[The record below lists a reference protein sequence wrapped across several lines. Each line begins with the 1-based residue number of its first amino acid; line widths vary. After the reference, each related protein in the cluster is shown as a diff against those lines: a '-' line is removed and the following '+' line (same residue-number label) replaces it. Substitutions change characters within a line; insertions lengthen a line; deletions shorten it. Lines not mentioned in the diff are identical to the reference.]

1 MMKRRTL
8 LGTTLSALA
17 LSLMALSSTAYS
29 ADTATTAVA
38 ASSALF
44 NYTEEGHEAL
54 PLATMDA
61 ATAQQ
66 LAASF
71 KYSQEPKVVAQD
83 VAYALMQ
90 QKGAVVVD
98 VREPHEYA
106 AGHIPGAYNIPKD
119 TVLSNADLTALK
131 DQQIP
136 IMVYCRSGG
145 RAGDVLQALSKHYS
159 LRGVAATKRP
169 HHGLKPDAV
178 SERAFSRHMLLC
190 QAFAWAVTT
199 QSGS

>member
-1 MMKRRTL
+1 MKRRTL

-44 NYTEEGHEAL
+44 NYVEEGHEAL

-90 QKGAVVVD
+90 QQGAVVVD

-119 TVLSNADLTALK
+119 TVLTNADLLALK
-131 DQQIP
+131 DAQTP

-145 RAGDVLQALSKHYS
+145 RAGDVLDALAEDGFSYVMNIGGVLTWPYGLTTEPTAKPFAEAAAEVKASK
-159 LRGVAATKRP
+159 
-169 HHGLKPDAV
+169 
-178 SERAFSRHMLLC
+178 
-190 QAFAWAVTT
+190 
-199 QSGS
+199 

>member
-1 MMKRRTL
+1 MKRRTI
-8 LGTTLSALA
+8 LGTTLA

-90 QKGAVVVD
+90 QQGAVVVD

-145 RAGDVLQALSKHYS
+145 RAGDVLDALAEDGFSYVMNIG
-159 LRGVAATKRP
+159 GVLTWP
-169 HHGLKPDAV
+169 YGLTTEPTAKPFAEAV
-178 SERAFSRHMLLC
+178 AEVK
-190 QAFAWAVTT
+190 AVK
-199 QSGS
+199 

>member
-1 MMKRRTL
+1 MKRRTL

-29 ADTATTAVA
+29 AETNTAAVA
-38 ASSALF
+38 ASNALF
-44 NYTEEGHEAL
+44 NYVEEGHEAL

-119 TVLSNADLTALK
+119 TVLTNADLTALK

-145 RAGDVLQALSKHYS
+145 RAGDVLDALAEDGFSYVMNIG
-159 LRGVAATKRP
+159 GVLTWP
-169 HHGLKPDAV
+169 YGLTTEPTAKPFAEAV
-178 SERAFSRHMLLC
+178 AEVK
-190 QAFAWAVTT
+190 AVK
-199 QSGS
+199 

>member
-1 MMKRRTL
+1 MKRRTL

-44 NYTEEGHEAL
+44 NYVEEGHEAL

-71 KYSQEPKVVAQD
+71 EYSQDPKVVAQD

-90 QKGAVVVD
+90 QQGAVVVD

-106 AGHIPGAYNIPKD
+106 AGHILGAYNIPKD
-119 TVLSNADLTALK
+119 TVLTNADLLALK
-131 DQQIP
+131 DAQTP

-145 RAGDVLQALSKHYS
+145 RAGDVLQALSDAGFSYVMNIG
-159 LRGVAATKRP
+159 GVLTWP
-169 HHGLKPDAV
+169 YGLTTEPTAKPFAEAV
-178 SERAFSRHMLLC
+178 AEVK
-190 QAFAWAVTT
+190 AVK
-199 QSGS
+199 

>member
-17 LSLMALSSTAYS
+17 LSLMALSTASYS
-29 ADTATTAVA
+29 AETNTAAVA

-66 LAASF
+66 LAASL

-90 QKGAVVVD
+90 QQGAVVMD

-119 TVLSNADLTALK
+119 TVLSNADLVALK

-145 RAGDVLQALSKHYS
+145 RAGDVLQALSDAGFSYVMNIG
-159 LRGVAATKRP
+159 GVLTWP
-169 HHGLKPDAV
+169 YGLTTEPTAKPFAEAV
-178 SERAFSRHMLLC
+178 AEVK
-190 QAFAWAVTT
+190 AVK
-199 QSGS
+199 

>member
-38 ASSALF
+38 ASSSLF

-83 VAYALMQ
+83 VAYALMH
-90 QKGAVVVD
+90 

-106 AGHIPGAYNIPKD
+106 AGHIPGAYNVPKD
-119 TVLSNADLTALK
+119 TVLTNADLVALK
-131 DQQIP
+131 DKQIP

-145 RAGDVLQALSKHYS
+145 RAGDVLDALAEDGFSYVMNIVMNIGGVLTWPYGLTTEPTAKPFAEAAAEVKASK
-159 LRGVAATKRP
+159 
-169 HHGLKPDAV
+169 
-178 SERAFSRHMLLC
+178 
-190 QAFAWAVTT
+190 
-199 QSGS
+199 

>member
-44 NYTEEGHEAL
+44 NYVEEGHEAL
-54 PLATMDA
+54 PLTTMDA

-71 KYSQEPKVVAQD
+71 EYRQEPKVVAQD
-83 VAYALMQ
+83 VAFALMQ

-106 AGHIPGAYNIPKD
+106 AGHIPGAYNVPKD
-119 TVLSNADLTALK
+119 TVLSNANLTALK

-145 RAGDVLQALSKHYS
+145 RAGDVLDALAEDGFSYVMNIG
-159 LRGVAATKRP
+159 GVLTWP
-169 HHGLKPDAV
+169 YGLTTEPTAKPFAEAV
-178 SERAFSRHMLLC
+178 AEVK
-190 QAFAWAVTT
+190 AVK
-199 QSGS
+199 

>member
-29 ADTATTAVA
+29 AETNTAAVA
-38 ASSALF
+38 ASNALF
-44 NYTEEGHEAL
+44 NYVEEGHEAL

-119 TVLSNADLTALK
+119 TVTTNADLLALK
-131 DQQIP
+131 DAQNP

-145 RAGDVLQALSKHYS
+145 RAGDVLQALSDAGFSYVMNIG
-159 LRGVAATKRP
+159 GVLTWPYGLTTEPTAKPFAKAAAEVKAA
-169 HHGLKPDAV
+169 K
-178 SERAFSRHMLLC
+178 
-190 QAFAWAVTT
+190 
-199 QSGS
+199 

>member
-1 MMKRRTL
+1 MKRRTL

-44 NYTEEGHEAL
+44 NYVEEGHEAL

-145 RAGDVLQALSKHYS
+145 RAGDVLDALAEDGFSHVMNIG
-159 LRGVAATKRP
+159 GVLTWPYGLTTEPTAKPFAEAAAEVKAQ
-169 HHGLKPDAV
+169 K
-178 SERAFSRHMLLC
+178 
-190 QAFAWAVTT
+190 
-199 QSGS
+199 

>member
-1 MMKRRTL
+1 MKRRTI

-29 ADTATTAVA
+29 AETNTAAVA
-38 ASSALF
+38 ASSAMVASSALF
-44 NYTEEGHEAL
+44 NYVEEGHEAL

-71 KYSQEPKVVAQD
+71 EYAPEARVIAQD

-119 TVLSNADLTALK
+119 TVLTNADLLALK
-131 DQQIP
+131 DAQTP

-145 RAGDVLQALSKHYS
+145 RAGDALQALSDAGFSYVMNIG
-159 LRGVAATKRP
+159 GVLTWP
-169 HHGLKPDAV
+169 YGLTTEPTAKPFAEAV
-178 SERAFSRHMLLC
+178 AEVK
-190 QAFAWAVTT
+190 AVK
-199 QSGS
+199 

>member
-1 MMKRRTL
+1 MKRRTL

-29 ADTATTAVA
+29 AETNTAAVA

-44 NYTEEGHEAL
+44 NYVEEGHEAL

-119 TVLSNADLTALK
+119 TVLTNADLLALK
-131 DQQIP
+131 DAQTP

-145 RAGDVLQALSKHYS
+145 RAGDVLQALSDAGFSYVMNIG
-159 LRGVAATKRP
+159 GVLTWPYGLTTEPTAKPFAEAAAEVKAS
-169 HHGLKPDAV
+169 K
-178 SERAFSRHMLLC
+178 
-190 QAFAWAVTT
+190 
-199 QSGS
+199 

>member
-1 MMKRRTL
+1 MKRRTL

-44 NYTEEGHEAL
+44 NYVEEGHEAL

-90 QKGAVVVD
+90 QQGAVVVD

-119 TVLSNADLTALK
+119 TVLSNADLVALK
-131 DQQIP
+131 NQQIP

-145 RAGDVLQALSKHYS
+145 RAGDVLQALSDAGFSYVMNIG
-159 LRGVAATKRP
+159 GVLTWP
-169 HHGLKPDAV
+169 YGLTTEPTAKPFAEAV
-178 SERAFSRHMLLC
+178 AEVK
-190 QAFAWAVTT
+190 AVK
-199 QSGS
+199 

>member
-1 MMKRRTL
+1 MKRRTL

-29 ADTATTAVA
+29 ADTNTAAVA

-44 NYTEEGHEAL
+44 NYVEEGHEAL

-66 LAASF
+66 LAAAF
-71 KYSQEPKVVAQD
+71 EYSQEPEVVAQD
-83 VAYALMQ
+83 VAFALMQ

-119 TVLSNADLTALK
+119 TVLTNADLVALK

-145 RAGDVLQALSKHYS
+145 RAGDVLDAMDEAGFSYVMNIG
-159 LRGVAATKRP
+159 GVLTWPYGLTTEPTAKPFAEAAAEVKATK
-169 HHGLKPDAV
+169 
-178 SERAFSRHMLLC
+178 
-190 QAFAWAVTT
+190 
-199 QSGS
+199 

>member
-1 MMKRRTL
+1 MKRRTL

-29 ADTATTAVA
+29 AETNTDAVA

-44 NYTEEGHEAL
+44 NYVEEGHEAL
-54 PLATMDA
+54 PLTTMDA

-71 KYSQEPKVVAQD
+71 KYSQEPEVVAQD
-83 VAYALMQ
+83 VAFALMQ
-90 QKGAVVVD
+90 HQGAVVVD

-119 TVLSNADLTALK
+119 TVLTNADLTALK

-145 RAGDVLQALSKHYS
+145 RAGDVLDAMDEAGFSYVMNIG
-159 LRGVAATKRP
+159 GVLTWPYGLTTEPTAKPFAEAAAEVK
-169 HHGLKPDAV
+169 AV
-178 SERAFSRHMLLC
+178 K
-190 QAFAWAVTT
+190 
-199 QSGS
+199 

>member
-1 MMKRRTL
+1 MKRCTL

-29 ADTATTAVA
+29 ADTATAAVTASSAPV

-44 NYTEEGHEAL
+44 NYVEEGHEAL
-54 PLATMDA
+54 PLTTMDA

-71 KYSQEPKVVAQD
+71 KYSQEPEVVAQD

-90 QKGAVVVD
+90 HQGAVVVD

-119 TVLSNADLTALK
+119 TVLSNADLIALK
-131 DQQIP
+131 DKHIP

-145 RAGDVLQALSKHYS
+145 RAGDVLDALAEDGFSYVMS
-159 LRGVAATKRP
+159 IGGVLTWPYGLTTEPTAKPFAEAAAEVKAA
-169 HHGLKPDAV
+169 K
-178 SERAFSRHMLLC
+178 
-190 QAFAWAVTT
+190 
-199 QSGS
+199 

>member
-1 MMKRRTL
+1 MKRRTL

-38 ASSALF
+38 ASNALF

-71 KYSQEPKVVAQD
+71 KFSQEPKVVAQD

-90 QKGAVVVD
+90 QQGAVVVD
-98 VREPHEYA
+98 VREPHEYS

-119 TVLSNADLTALK
+119 TVLTNADLTALK

-145 RAGDVLQALSKHYS
+145 RAGDVLDALAEDGFSYVMNIG
-159 LRGVAATKRP
+159 GVLTWPYGLTTEPTAKPFAEAAAEVKAA
-169 HHGLKPDAV
+169 K
-178 SERAFSRHMLLC
+178 
-190 QAFAWAVTT
+190 
-199 QSGS
+199 

>member
-29 ADTATTAVA
+29 AETNTAAVA

-90 QKGAVVVD
+90 QQGAVVVD

-145 RAGDVLQALSKHYS
+145 RAGDVLDALAEDGFSYVMNIGGVLTWPYGLTTEPTAKPFAEAAAEVKASK
-159 LRGVAATKRP
+159 
-169 HHGLKPDAV
+169 
-178 SERAFSRHMLLC
+178 
-190 QAFAWAVTT
+190 
-199 QSGS
+199 

>member
-1 MMKRRTL
+1 MKRRTL

-145 RAGDVLQALSKHYS
+145 RAGDVLDALAEDGFSYVMNIG
-159 LRGVAATKRP
+159 GVLTWPYGLTTEPTAKPFAEAATEVKAQ
-169 HHGLKPDAV
+169 K
-178 SERAFSRHMLLC
+178 
-190 QAFAWAVTT
+190 
-199 QSGS
+199 

>member
-17 LSLMALSSTAYS
+17 LSLMALSTASYS
-29 ADTATTAVA
+29 AETNTAAVA

-119 TVLSNADLTALK
+119 TVLTNADLLALK
-131 DQQIP
+131 DAQTP

-145 RAGDVLQALSKHYS
+145 RAGDVLDALAEDGFSYVMNIG
-159 LRGVAATKRP
+159 GVLTWP
-169 HHGLKPDAV
+169 YGLTTEPTAKPFAEAV
-178 SERAFSRHMLLC
+178 AEVK
-190 QAFAWAVTT
+190 AVK
-199 QSGS
+199 

>member
-38 ASSALF
+38 ASSSLF

-90 QKGAVVVD
+90 QQGAVVVD

-106 AGHIPGAYNIPKD
+106 AGHIPEAYNVPKD
-119 TVLSNADLTALK
+119 TVLTNADLVALK
-131 DQQIP
+131 DKQIP

-145 RAGDVLQALSKHYS
+145 RAGDVLDALAEDGFSYVMNIGGVLTWPYGLTTEPTAKPFAEAAAEVKASK
-159 LRGVAATKRP
+159 
-169 HHGLKPDAV
+169 
-178 SERAFSRHMLLC
+178 
-190 QAFAWAVTT
+190 
-199 QSGS
+199 

>member
-38 ASSALF
+38 ASSSLF

-90 QKGAVVVD
+90 QQGAVVVD

-106 AGHIPGAYNIPKD
+106 AGHIPGAYNVPKD
-119 TVLSNADLTALK
+119 TVLTNADLVALK
-131 DQQIP
+131 DKQIP

-145 RAGDVLQALSKHYS
+145 RAGDVLDALAEDGFSYVMNIGGVLTWPYGLTTEPTAKPFAEAAAEVKASK
-159 LRGVAATKRP
+159 
-169 HHGLKPDAV
+169 
-178 SERAFSRHMLLC
+178 
-190 QAFAWAVTT
+190 
-199 QSGS
+199 

>member
-38 ASSALF
+38 ASSTLF
-44 NYTEEGHEAL
+44 NYVEEGHEAL
-54 PLATMDA
+54 PLTTMDA

-71 KYSQEPKVVAQD
+71 KYSQEPEVVAQD
-83 VAYALMQ
+83 VAFALMQ

-119 TVLSNADLTALK
+119 TFLTNADLVALK

-145 RAGDVLQALSKHYS
+145 RAGDVLDAMDEAGFSYVMNIG
-159 LRGVAATKRP
+159 GVLTWPYGLTTEPTAQPFAEAAAEVKAA
-169 HHGLKPDAV
+169 K
-178 SERAFSRHMLLC
+178 
-190 QAFAWAVTT
+190 
-199 QSGS
+199 

>member
-1 MMKRRTL
+1 MKRRTL

-29 ADTATTAVA
+29 AETNTATAYSAETNTAVVA

-90 QKGAVVVD
+90 QQGAVVVD

-106 AGHIPGAYNIPKD
+106 AGHAISLG
-119 TVLSNADLTALK
+119 
-131 DQQIP
+131 P
-136 IMVYCRSGG
+136 IT
-145 RAGDVLQALSKHYS
+145 S
-159 LRGVAATKRP
+159 LR
-169 HHGLKPDAV
+169 
-178 SERAFSRHMLLC
+178 
-190 QAFAWAVTT
+190 T
-199 QSGS
+199 QCSPMPTC

>member
-1 MMKRRTL
+1 MKRRTL

-17 LSLMALSSTAYS
+17 LSLMALSTASYS
-29 ADTATTAVA
+29 AETNTAAVA

-71 KYSQEPKVVAQD
+71 KYSQEPVVVAQD

-90 QKGAVVVD
+90 QQGAVVVD

-119 TVLSNADLTALK
+119 TVLTNADLLALK
-131 DQQIP
+131 DAQTP

-145 RAGDVLQALSKHYS
+145 RAGDVLDALAEDGFSYVMNIG
-159 LRGVAATKRP
+159 GVLTWP
-169 HHGLKPDAV
+169 YGLTTEPTAKPFAEAV
-178 SERAFSRHMLLC
+178 AEVK
-190 QAFAWAVTT
+190 AVK
-199 QSGS
+199 

>member
-29 ADTATTAVA
+29 AETNTAVVA

-145 RAGDVLQALSKHYS
+145 RAGDVLQALSDAGFSYVMNIG
-159 LRGVAATKRP
+159 GVLTWPYGLTTEPIAKPFAEAAAEVK
-169 HHGLKPDAV
+169 AV
-178 SERAFSRHMLLC
+178 K
-190 QAFAWAVTT
+190 
-199 QSGS
+199 

>member
-1 MMKRRTL
+1 MKRRTI

-29 ADTATTAVA
+29 AETNTAAVA

-71 KYSQEPKVVAQD
+71 EYAPEARVIAQD

-119 TVLSNADLTALK
+119 TVLTNADLLALK
-131 DQQIP
+131 DAQTP

-145 RAGDVLQALSKHYS
+145 RAGDVLDALAEDGFSYVMNIG
-159 LRGVAATKRP
+159 GVLTWP
-169 HHGLKPDAV
+169 YGLTTEPTAKPFAEAV
-178 SERAFSRHMLLC
+178 AEVK
-190 QAFAWAVTT
+190 AVK
-199 QSGS
+199 

>member
-29 ADTATTAVA
+29 AETNTAAVA

-44 NYTEEGHEAL
+44 NYVEEGHEAL

-119 TVLSNADLTALK
+119 TVTTNADLLALK
-131 DQQIP
+131 DAQNP

-145 RAGDVLQALSKHYS
+145 RAGDVLQALSDAGFSYVMNIG
-159 LRGVAATKRP
+159 GVLTWPYGLTTEPTAKPFAEAAAEVKAA
-169 HHGLKPDAV
+169 K
-178 SERAFSRHMLLC
+178 
-190 QAFAWAVTT
+190 
-199 QSGS
+199 

>member
-1 MMKRRTL
+1 MMKRRTI

-29 ADTATTAVA
+29 AETNTAAVA

-44 NYTEEGHEAL
+44 NYVEEGHEAL

-119 TVLSNADLTALK
+119 TVLSNADL
-131 DQQIP
+131 
-136 IMVYCRSGG
+136 
-145 RAGDVLQALSKHYS
+145 
-159 LRGVAATKRP
+159 
-169 HHGLKPDAV
+169 
-178 SERAFSRHMLLC
+178 
-190 QAFAWAVTT
+190 
-199 QSGS
+199 

>member
-38 ASSALF
+38 ASSTLF
-44 NYTEEGHEAL
+44 NYVEEGHEAL

-71 KYSQEPKVVAQD
+71 EYSQEPKVVAQD
-83 VAYALMQ
+83 VAFALMQ

-106 AGHIPGAYNIPKD
+106 AGHIPGSYNIPKD
-119 TVLSNADLTALK
+119 TVLTNADLTALK

-145 RAGDVLQALSKHYS
+145 RAGDVLDALAEDGFSYVMNIG
-159 LRGVAATKRP
+159 GVLTWPYGLTTEPTAQPFAEAAAEVKAA
-169 HHGLKPDAV
+169 K
-178 SERAFSRHMLLC
+178 
-190 QAFAWAVTT
+190 
-199 QSGS
+199 

>member
-1 MMKRRTL
+1 MKRRTL

-38 ASSALF
+38 ASSSLF

-90 QKGAVVVD
+90 QQGAVVVD

-106 AGHIPGAYNIPKD
+106 AGHIPGAYNVPKD
-119 TVLSNADLTALK
+119 TVLTNADLVALK
-131 DQQIP
+131 DKQIP

-145 RAGDVLQALSKHYS
+145 RAGDVLDALAEDGFSYVMNIGGVLTWPYGLTTEPTAKPFAEAAAEVKASK
-159 LRGVAATKRP
+159 
-169 HHGLKPDAV
+169 
-178 SERAFSRHMLLC
+178 
-190 QAFAWAVTT
+190 
-199 QSGS
+199 

>member
-1 MMKRRTL
+1 MKRRTL

-29 ADTATTAVA
+29 AETNTAAVA
-38 ASSALF
+38 ASNALF
-44 NYTEEGHEAL
+44 NYVEEGHEAL

-145 RAGDVLQALSKHYS
+145 RAGDVLDALAEDGFSYVMNIG
-159 LRGVAATKRP
+159 GVLTWP
-169 HHGLKPDAV
+169 YGLTTEPTAKPFAEAV
-178 SERAFSRHMLLC
+178 AEVK
-190 QAFAWAVTT
+190 AVK
-199 QSGS
+199 

>member
-1 MMKRRTL
+1 MKRRTL

-44 NYTEEGHEAL
+44 NYVEEGHEAL

-83 VAYALMQ
+83 VAFALMQ

-119 TVLSNADLTALK
+119 TVLTNADLVALK

-145 RAGDVLQALSKHYS
+145 RAGDVLDAMDEAGFSYVMNIG
-159 LRGVAATKRP
+159 GVLTWPYGLTTEPTAQPFAEAAAEVKAA
-169 HHGLKPDAV
+169 K
-178 SERAFSRHMLLC
+178 
-190 QAFAWAVTT
+190 
-199 QSGS
+199 

>member
-1 MMKRRTL
+1 MKRRTL

-17 LSLMALSSTAYS
+17 LSLMALSATAYS

-145 RAGDVLQALSKHYS
+145 RAGDVLDALAEDGFSYVMNIG
-159 LRGVAATKRP
+159 GVLTWPYGLTTEPIAKPFAEAAAEVKAQ
-169 HHGLKPDAV
+169 K
-178 SERAFSRHMLLC
+178 
-190 QAFAWAVTT
+190 
-199 QSGS
+199 

>member
-1 MMKRRTL
+1 MKRRTI

-66 LAASF
+66 LAVSF

-145 RAGDVLQALSKHYS
+145 RAGDVLDALAEDGFSYVMNIG
-159 LRGVAATKRP
+159 GVLTWP
-169 HHGLKPDAV
+169 YGLTTEPTAKPFAEAV
-178 SERAFSRHMLLC
+178 AEVK
-190 QAFAWAVTT
+190 AVK
-199 QSGS
+199 

>member
-1 MMKRRTL
+1 MKRRTL

-17 LSLMALSSTAYS
+17 LSLMALSTAAYS
-29 ADTATTAVA
+29 ADTATAPKAANSAPV

-44 NYTEEGHEAL
+44 NYVEEGHEAL
-54 PLATMDA
+54 PLTTMDA

-71 KYSQEPKVVAQD
+71 KFSQEPRKVAQD
-83 VAYALMQ
+83 VAYSLMQ
-90 QKGAVVVD
+90 QQGAVVVD

-119 TVLSNADLTALK
+119 TVLTNADLLALK
-131 DQQIP
+131 DAQTP

-145 RAGDVLQALSKHYS
+145 RAGDVLQALSDAGFSYVMNIG
-159 LRGVAATKRP
+159 GVLTWPYGLTTEPTAKPFAEAAAEVK
-169 HHGLKPDAV
+169 AV
-178 SERAFSRHMLLC
+178 K
-190 QAFAWAVTT
+190 
-199 QSGS
+199 

>member
-1 MMKRRTL
+1 MKRRTL

-90 QKGAVVVD
+90 QQGAVVVD

-119 TVLSNADLTALK
+119 TVLTNADLLALK
-131 DQQIP
+131 DAQTP

-145 RAGDVLQALSKHYS
+145 RAGDVLDALAEDGFSYVMNIG
-159 LRGVAATKRP
+159 GVLTWPYGLTTEPTAQPFAEAAAEVKAA
-169 HHGLKPDAV
+169 K
-178 SERAFSRHMLLC
+178 
-190 QAFAWAVTT
+190 
-199 QSGS
+199 

>member
-90 QKGAVVVD
+90 QQGAVVVD

-119 TVLSNADLTALK
+119 TVLTNADLLALK
-131 DQQIP
+131 DAQTP

-145 RAGDVLQALSKHYS
+145 RAGDVLDALAEDGFSYVMNIG
-159 LRGVAATKRP
+159 GVLTWP
-169 HHGLKPDAV
+169 YGLTTEPTAKPFAEAV
-178 SERAFSRHMLLC
+178 AEVK
-190 QAFAWAVTT
+190 AVK
-199 QSGS
+199 

>member
-1 MMKRRTL
+1 MKRRTL

-98 VREPHEYA
+98 VREPYEYA

-119 TVLSNADLTALK
+119 TVLSNADLLALK
-131 DQQIP
+131 DAQTP

-145 RAGDVLQALSKHYS
+145 RAGDVLDAMDEAGFSYVMNIG
-159 LRGVAATKRP
+159 GVLTWPYGLTTEPTAKPFAEAAAEVKATK
-169 HHGLKPDAV
+169 
-178 SERAFSRHMLLC
+178 
-190 QAFAWAVTT
+190 
-199 QSGS
+199 

>member
-17 LSLMALSSTAYS
+17 LSLMALSTASYS
-29 ADTATTAVA
+29 AETNTAAVA

-44 NYTEEGHEAL
+44 NYVEEGHEAL

-90 QKGAVVVD
+90 QQGAVVVD

-145 RAGDVLQALSKHYS
+145 RAGDVLDALAEDGFSYVMNIG
-159 LRGVAATKRP
+159 GVLTWP
-169 HHGLKPDAV
+169 YGLTTEPTAKPFAEAV
-178 SERAFSRHMLLC
+178 AEVK
-190 QAFAWAVTT
+190 AVK
-199 QSGS
+199 